1 MATHLRIVIYFITLH
16 HLLFCN
22 KKKRFRLW
30 QNFGHDVKKNRE
42 KTKIKLWLS
51 GAKYLIDD
59 ALQVGFNFDL
69 DVLSALLQKP
79 STAQTEKT
87 NTC

>member
-1 MATHLRIVIYFITLH
+1 MMTKHLRIVIYFITLNF
-16 HLLFCN
+16 LLFLR

-30 QNFGHDVKKNRE
+30 QNFGRCEEKPKKN
-42 KTKIKLWLS
+42 KIKLWLS

-59 ALQVGFNFDL
+59 VLEVGFNFDL

-87 NTC
+87 NIC